1 MTVIMLIMALAVI
14 KVNQVNKTQ
23 LVNRTGQTF
32 ETGKVI
38 RILEE
43 EDVDA
48 IIPGEVIDWTVM
60 SYIRDAVMLGKVKA
74 AFNVGHFNLEE
85 LGMKYA
91 VDWIPEVIGHAV
103 PVHYVPSGDI
113 YRFW

>member
-1 MTVIMLIMALAVI
+1 
-14 KVNQVNKTQ
+14 
-23 LVNRTGQTF
+23 
-32 ETGKVI
+32 
-38 RILEE
+38 
-43 EDVDA
+43 
-48 IIPGEVIDWTVM
+48 
-60 SYIRDAVMLGKVKA
+60 MLGKVKA

>member
-1 MTVIMLIMALAVI
+1 MSL
-14 KVNQVNKTQ
+14 
-23 LVNRTGQTF
+23 TF
-32 ETGKVI
+32 LPASPAEEKAFCPEYATEVI

-60 SYIRDAVMLGKVKA
+60 SYIRDAVQLGKVKA